1 MSASSPAAAEA
12 PIPAVETPYRVRRH
26 EWLHV
31 LRSALR
37 TPRGIVGATLTLVV
51 VGVAVIGPFVA
62 PYSSTEFVTT
72 PFAKPG
78 GNALL
83 GGDGLARDVLTR
95 VLDGG
100 WKLLLMALAATALG
114 IAIGALAGISAA
126 YLRGWRDGL
135 IMRIV
140 DVFLAFPQL
149 VFALLLVSIIGPA
162 TWLLIVAIGLSHAPQ
177 VARVLRAAAL
187 DVSERD
193 FVRAVE
199 IMGVRRSR
207 VMTGE
212 ILPNLVTP
220 LMVEAGLRFTYSI
233 IIVAGLSLIGFGIQP
248 PAPNWGLMIN
258 ENRIGLT
265 ANPWAVVV
273 PAALIALLTVGVN
286 TLTDAIARVALGVDR
301 AEAMM
306 ASERIAS
313 HELVT
318 GMT

>member
-1 MSASSPAAAEA
+1 MSGSPTVAAAA
-12 PIPAVETPYRVRRH
+12 RAPAVGTPYRVRRH

-31 LRSALR
+31 LGSALR
-37 TPRGIVGATLTLVV
+37 TQRGIVGVTLTGLVV
-51 VGVAVIGPFVA
+51 AVAVIGPFVA
-62 PYSSTEFVTT
+62 PHGSTDFVTT

-78 GNALL
+78 NGALL
-83 GGDGLARDVLTR
+83 GGDYLGRDVLSR

-114 IAIGALAGISAA
+114 IALGAAAGVSAA
-126 YLRGWRDGL
+126 YMPGWRDGL
-135 IMRIV
+135 IMRVV

-149 VFALLLVSIIGPA
+149 VFALLLVSIIGPQ
-162 TWLLIVAIGLSHAPQ
+162 TWLLIVAVGLSHAPQ

-199 IMGVRRSR
+199 AMGVSRSR

-220 LMVEAGLRFTYSI
+220 LMVESGLRFTYSI
-233 IIVAGLSLIGFGIQP
+233 IIIAGLSFIGFGIQP
-248 PAPNWGLMIN
+248 PAPNWGLMVN

-265 ANPWAVVV
+265 QNPWAVVV
-273 PAALIALLTVGVN
+273 PAALIALLTIGIN
-286 TLTDAIARVALGVDR
+286 TLTDAIARVALGVER

-306 ASERIAS
+306 ASKPVAS

-318 GMT
+318 G